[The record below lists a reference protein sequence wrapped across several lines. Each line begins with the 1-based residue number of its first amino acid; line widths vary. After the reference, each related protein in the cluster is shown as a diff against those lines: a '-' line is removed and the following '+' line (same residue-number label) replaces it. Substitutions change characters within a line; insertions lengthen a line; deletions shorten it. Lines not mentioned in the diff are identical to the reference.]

1 MTTTT
6 PAPTGNAAPLAPPP
20 VPSRSALK
28 PRRRRGLT
36 ALGIALIAFAA
47 LAAVL
52 LVGRLSDSVQ
62 VLALA
67 NAVNRG
73 EVIQASDLAV
83 VDLPAGATTLHPVD
97 ATKLDDIAGQR
108 AAADLPAGSLLTPD
122 SVTPTLTPAANQSVV
137 GIALTPAQRPNIDLR
152 SGDKVRVVE
161 TPVSQGDPPVETPA
175 AIRATVISVAPVEGG
190 DTVII
195 NVEVATSDAA
205 DLAARA
211 STGRVA
217 LVLDSLED

>member
-6 PAPTGNAAPLAPPP
+6 PTPTAAANPLLAPPVAVARP
-20 VPSRSALK
+20 LK

-36 ALGIALIAFAA
+36 ALGIALIALGA

-52 LVGRLSDSVQ
+52 LVGRLSHSVQ
-62 VLALA
+62 VLALSG
-67 NAVNRG
+67 AVSRG
-73 EVIQASDLAV
+73 EVIEASDLAV
-83 VDLPAGATTLHPVD
+83 VDLPAGASALRSVD
-97 ATKLDDIAGQR
+97 AGQIDSIAGQR
-108 AAADLPAGSLLTPD
+108 AASDLPAGSLLTPD
-122 SVTPTLTPAANQSVV
+122 SYTAQITPPSQRSVV

-152 SGDKVRVVE
+152 SGDKIRIVE
-161 TPVSQGDPPVETPA
+161 TPVSQGDPPVETPVAIA
-175 AIRATVISVAPVEGG
+175 AAVISISPIEGGNTVIV
-190 DTVII
+190 

-211 STGRVA
+211 ATGRVA